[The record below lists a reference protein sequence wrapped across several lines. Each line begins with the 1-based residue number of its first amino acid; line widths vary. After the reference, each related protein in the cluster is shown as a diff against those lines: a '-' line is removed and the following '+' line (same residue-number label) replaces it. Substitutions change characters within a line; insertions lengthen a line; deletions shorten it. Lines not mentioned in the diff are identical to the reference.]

1 MSQQQ
6 DQKFEKAKGYL
17 EKILIAEQLF
27 GNPDTIA
34 QVNELVEDL
43 QGIKDLK
50 DRGK

>member
-1 MSQQQ
+1 MSQED

-17 EKILIAEQLF
+17 EKILIAEQIF

-34 QVNELVEDL
+34 QVNELVEPL
-43 QGIKDLK
+43 QGLKDLK